1 MRVTPL
7 GFCLMVFVNEKH
19 TNIKKTASSV
29 LSVLLLIYGLNTSSV
44 LSVLLFI
51 HGLNTSSVLSVL
63 LLIYGLNTSSVPS
76 VLILIYGL
84 NTYLSVDQT
93 LNIEEIL
100 RKN

>member
-1 MRVTPL
+1 
-7 GFCLMVFVNEKH
+7 MVFVNEKH

-44 LSVLLFI
+44 PSVLI
-51 HGLNTSSVLSVL
+51 
-63 LLIYGLNTSSVPS
+63 LIYGLNTSSVPS